1 MNTLKALRVRRWS
14 GSLVDLAGLRGNQ
27 WYKTCHYIIVH
38 QTKSIF
44 SLEHAWACHETCYH
58 EDNNIVS
65 GSENSLL
72 IMRVIYCNS
81 LPRFHLWLSVGVK
94 ASAYI
99 SAIKTSFNGP
109 YSSLDVKHSV
119 VCLQLYFNSLSW
131 SPERDVKQLLT
142 LFVTF
147 DFWRMPPII
156 INALNSPDG
165 TGDAF
170 EAKLESYQC
179 HHVKILHYK

>member
-1 MNTLKALRVRRWS
+1 M
-14 GSLVDLAGLRGNQ
+14 DLAGLWGNQ

-65 GSENSLL
+65 G
-72 IMRVIYCNS
+72 RYCTS
-81 LPRFHLWLSVGVK
+81 LPRFHLGLSVGVK

-109 YSSLDVKHSV
+109 HSSLDIKHRV

-142 LFVTF
+142 LFGTF

-156 INALNSPDG
+156 KMQDFHWTHQ
-165 TGDAF
+165 TGQ
-170 EAKLESYQC
+170 EMHSKPSWK
-179 HHVKILHYK
+179 VTNVTM